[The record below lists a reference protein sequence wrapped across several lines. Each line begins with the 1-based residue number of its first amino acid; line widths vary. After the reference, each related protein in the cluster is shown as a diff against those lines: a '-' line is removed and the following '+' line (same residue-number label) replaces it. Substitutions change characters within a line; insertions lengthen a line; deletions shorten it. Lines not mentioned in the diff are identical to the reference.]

1 MISTLIKTLTAD
13 GDSSL
18 SFVNG
23 AASVVFDNTYDH
35 YMFVFTDISPETA
48 DAEFQWNVSTD
59 AGSNYNLSK
68 QSASWAA
75 GHSEDDSDAFVE
87 YKPGADLANG
97 TGFQF
102 INQDPESSPSVSGDD
117 NSTSGILHLFS
128 PDQATYV
135 KHFQCRVNFSQTA
148 AKSWDMYTEGYV
160 NSTSD
165 IDAIQFK
172 HASGNFAGVI
182 QMYGIA

>member
-13 GDSSL
+13 GDTTL

-23 AASVVFDNTYDH
+23 SARVVFDNTYDH
-35 YMFVFTDISPETA
+35 YMFVFTDICPETA

-59 AGSNYNLSK
+59 AGSNYNLAK

-75 GHSEDDSDAFVE
+75 GHSEDDSDSFLE
-87 YKPGADLANG
+87 YKPGSDLANG

-102 INQDPESSPSVSGDD
+102 INQDPEGGSD

-128 PDQATYV
+128 PDQTTYV
-135 KHFQCRVNFSQTA
+135 KHFQCRANFSQTA

-172 HASGNFAGVI
+172 HASGDFAGVI